1 MSKVIRYERPSLEFE
16 FDQQAL
22 TAQGC
27 CRFVPV
33 VVRLCGIP
41 VQQHVMLTVSF
52 ERVRKQAKNG
62 IDYDDDYEV
71 HPASYFLAHTDIP
84 GYREYKVDLLARP
97 HHVETGTVRIK
108 MESQAY
114 NVLSEAVFCLD
125 SRQAEPV
132 ALTLLKGSFKA
143 MRLLPCIRS
152 TEERD
157 ALSGQYP
164 ASTVIRERL
173 PLAKHIVSEQHGGI
187 TARSLFPYGI

>member
-125 SRQAEPV
+125 
-132 ALTLLKGSFKA
+132 
-143 MRLLPCIRS
+143 
-152 TEERD
+152 EERD